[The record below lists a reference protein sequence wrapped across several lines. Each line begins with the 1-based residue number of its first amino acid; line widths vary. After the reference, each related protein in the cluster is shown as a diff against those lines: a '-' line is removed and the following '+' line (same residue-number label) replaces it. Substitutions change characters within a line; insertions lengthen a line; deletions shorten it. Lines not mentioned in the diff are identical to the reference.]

1 MEQLLKDLREMSALE
16 GNASWEKAKEIASK
30 YTSDKDRLYIKQYMD
45 AELDEIGAE
54 LDMVNKMLKKML
66 NEVLEAKG

>member
-16 GNASWEKAKEIASK
+16 GNASLEKAKEIASK
-30 YTSDKDRLYIKQYMD
+30 YTSDKDRLYIKQYMVAVLD
-45 AELDEIGAE
+45 DIVAELDI
-54 LDMVNKMLKKML
+54 VNNLLKKIL